1 MWRTRLHQLGYWC
14 RSWRDPSGH
23 IRGADDHF
31 IYSGSGKER
40 DPDSMSERFIDV
52 MKRIAAKKHWTADT
66 FDQVQ
71 QITLRYKEGMTT
83 STHFDP
89 FRESSPVSEI
99 EMLYNWG
106 SDECTSNML
115 YYSDWNG
122 TEIIVNMRE
131 ISLIGLPLDKV
142 EETVCTDLLDE

>member
-1 MWRTRLHQLGYWC
+1 
-14 RSWRDPSGH
+14 
-23 IRGADDHF
+23 
-31 IYSGSGKER
+31 
-40 DPDSMSERFIDV
+40 MSERFIDV

-71 QITLRYKEGMTT
+71 QLALRYKDRMTT

-89 FRESSPVSEI
+89 FRASSLVSEI
-99 EMLYNWG
+99 EMLYNLG
-106 SDECTSNML
+106 SDEYTSTML

-131 ISLIGLPLDKV
+131 ISLIELPLDKV
-142 EETVCTDLLDE
+142 EETICTDLLDE